1 MSQPNGPA
9 VGSAQSGQG
18 PVLDTKL
25 GWSRLHADQQMI
37 SYGRKSIALADVEW
51 VSYRAVHTATKRFLY
66 PTTHDGQWFFE
77 VGRYPYRGAAVAVND
92 FRAGRRTDPPEYWTF
107 LVNLA
112 QQYLEPRLLTGL
124 VEQIRRG
131 ETVLVGG
138 ALRVNQDGI
147 SCIKPNFSPALAR
160 LRRRPGKQR
169 RGLDLPGRRRQTPDG
184 CLPGQPQR
192 GADTRARR
200 HPHVVTGGRTRVSV
214 ARRSA
219 SQAATV
225 FAVNRSVEYSQ

>member
-1 MSQPNGPA
+1 MSQPNGP
-9 VGSAQSGQG
+9 G
-18 PVLDTKL
+18 VLDTKH
-25 GWSRLHADQQMI
+25 GWSRLYADQQMI

-77 VGRYPYRGAAVAVND
+77 VGRYPYRGPAVAVND

-138 ALRVNQDGI
+138 ALRVNQEGI
-147 SCIKPNFSPALAR
+147 SCIKPNFSLPWHACGGAQASNGAVWIYQAGVDKPLTAASMANPNAVLIPAL
-160 LRRRPGKQR
+160 
-169 RGLDLPGRRRQTPDG
+169 
-184 CLPGQPQR
+184 
-192 GADTRARR
+192 
-200 HPHVVTGGRTRVSV
+200 
-214 ARRSA
+214 
-219 SQAATV
+219 
-225 FAVNRSVEYSQ
+225 FAILMS